1 MLALSRRWSH
11 EKTIALLFT
20 SKHHTEEITQAFHAG
35 ISSTAVTDTSL
46 LSAYLHTVGAGQ
58 REPELDEHMARALS
72 SKATFLTDFW
82 ISRAAFSVVL
92 RKFRHWRALGV
103 CTMLKFSPPA

>member
-11 EKTIALLFT
+11 EKTVALLFT
-20 SKHHTEEITQAFHAG
+20 STHTEEITQAFHAG

-58 REPELDEHMARALS
+58 REPKLDEHMARALS
-72 SKATFLTDFW
+72 SKATFLTDF
-82 ISRAAFSVVL
+82 
-92 RKFRHWRALGV
+92 
-103 CTMLKFSPPA
+103 